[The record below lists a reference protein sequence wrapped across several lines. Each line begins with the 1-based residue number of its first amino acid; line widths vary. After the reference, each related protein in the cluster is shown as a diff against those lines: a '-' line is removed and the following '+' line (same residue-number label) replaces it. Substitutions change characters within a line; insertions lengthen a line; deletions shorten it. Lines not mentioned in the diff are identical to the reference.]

1 MFVGVERRVKAAVLM
16 AGTAR
21 FADIAALNL
30 PDLRD
35 ERLERYRRTLAEIDP
50 AVWIGRAAPA
60 ALLFQSALRDEFFTE
75 ERSRELFEQAND
87 PKSLK
92 WYDAGHYLDEAARRD
107 RIAWLSE
114 MLSLERREPAGS
126 R

>member
-1 MFVGVERRVKAAVLM
+1 M